1 MKLHFVNNTKNFF
14 RKYSNN
20 ILIILGILNISYCL
34 MGLSFGWGFY
44 FGLKVIFSSGILLFV
59 HGLLKIYNY
68 SYKTSKAAKLINWG
82 IIMSLVCFIIL
93 ESLILTGAYI
103 NDLDDVDYVLIL
115 GAGIIDDKPSLELK
129 YRLDKA
135 INFIEENPSI
145 KKVILCGGVGMGERF
160 SEAYVMEKYL
170 LSHGL
175 NMNMLIKEEKSTS
188 TYENIKFAKKA
199 INIIDSRDKIKI
211 AISSN
216 DFHLFRAK
224 YLAKQLG
231 FEAAGLPSKTP
242 LYIIPNHHVREYFAI
257 SFTLIKSIFLR

>member
-1 MKLHFVNNTKNFF
+1 MNFHFVNNTKNFSQ
-14 RKYSNN
+14 KHSNN
-20 ILIILGILNISYCL
+20 MLIILGILNILYCF

-44 FGLKVIFSSGILLFV
+44 FGLKVILASGILLFV
-59 HGLLKIYNY
+59 HGLLKSYSI
-68 SYKTSKAAKLINWG
+68 SYKTSRAAKLINWG
-82 IIMSLVCFIIL
+82 IIISLVCFIIL
-93 ESLILTGAYI
+93 EFLILTGAYV
-103 NDLDDVDYVLIL
+103 NDLHDIDYVLIL
-115 GAGIIDDKPSLELK
+115 GAGIVDDKPSLELK

-135 INFIEENPSI
+135 INFIETNPNI
-145 KKVILCGGVGMGERF
+145 KKVILCGGVGRGERF

-170 LSHGL
+170 LSHGF
-175 NMNMLIKEEKSTS
+175 NKDMLIKEEKSTS

-199 INIIDSRDKIKI
+199 INIIDSRGKIKI

-231 FEAAGLPSKTP
+231 FKTAGLPSKTP

-257 SFTLIKSIFLR
+257 INSVFLR